1 MKKKEA
7 EKLAKE
13 AIENATPQGY
23 DVAGSTVVYLE
34 KNGKYAVAD
43 NGEEI
48 RNLDRNNAIRIIV
61 ENLTN

>member
-1 MKKKEA
+1 MLPVQQLCILK
-7 EKLAKE
+7 
-13 AIENATPQGY
+13 
-23 DVAGSTVVYLE
+23 

>member
-1 MKKKEA
+1 MTKQEA
-7 EKLAKE
+7 KKLAKE

-23 DVAGSTVVYLE
+23 DVAGLTVVYLE

-43 NGEEI
+43 NGEEVG
-48 RNLDRNNAIRIIV
+48 NLDRNNAIRIIV

>member
-34 KNGKYAVAD
+34 KKWQICGCRQWR
-43 NGEEI
+43 
-48 RNLDRNNAIRIIV
+48 RNQKS
-61 ENLTN
+61 